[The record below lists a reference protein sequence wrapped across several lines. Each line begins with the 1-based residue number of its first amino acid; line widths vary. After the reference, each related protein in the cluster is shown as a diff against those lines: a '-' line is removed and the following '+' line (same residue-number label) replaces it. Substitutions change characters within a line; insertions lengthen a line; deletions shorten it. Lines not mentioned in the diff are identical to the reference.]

1 MFNLFIIPLWIDPGA
16 IIVLDCWGD
25 RKANGIDITK
35 HWSQVLLEHMCA
47 WQRDTFDWCTDN
59 NDLTSMEWVKEF
71 LSNSCDINLE
81 KRIDENFD
89 QLYECEQG
97 GIRYLKIV
105 LNEMFAMSNMVVT
118 SLQNFLKQVAKE
130 CIAGT

>member
-1 MFNLFIIPLWIDPGA
+1 
-16 IIVLDCWGD
+16 
-25 RKANGIDITK
+25 
-35 HWSQVLLEHMCA
+35 
-47 WQRDTFDWCTDN
+47 
-59 NDLTSMEWVKEF
+59 MEWVKEF
-71 LSNSCDINLE
+71 LTNSCDINLE